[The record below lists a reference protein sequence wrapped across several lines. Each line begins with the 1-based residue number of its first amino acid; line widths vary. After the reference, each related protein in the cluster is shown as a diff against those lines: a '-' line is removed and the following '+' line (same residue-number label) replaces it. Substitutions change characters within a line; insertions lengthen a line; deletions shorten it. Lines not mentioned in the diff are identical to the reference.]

1 MIKINEEV
9 SRCLLCADAPCGKK
23 VARAL
28 RALRFE
34 NTWTAAELFDS
45 LTDADVAKA
54 EAACIHYDQPIRIS
68 ELKKAVLKK
77 EAARSHE
84 HDSEPLPSLELNFC
98 DLVCENPFFLASSA
112 VCTNYEMVAR
122 ALEAGWA
129 GVFYKTICKQD
140 IREVSPRFDAV
151 RKEGTPFV
159 GFRNMEQLS
168 ENPYPVDFDIL
179 HRLKQNYPTK
189 RIIASIM
196 GQSEEEWIEL
206 AKMAEEA
213 GCDAVELNFS
223 CPQMKLSGLGSDIG
237 QDPELVLAYTSFV
250 SEAVHIPVIPK
261 MTPNVKSLD
270 KASVACYFAGAKGI
284 SAINTIKSI
293 TMSHDAEVSEK
304 KTVSGYS
311 GKAVKPIALRMIYEM
326 TGNPLLHKA
335 GIEKHMDISGI
346 GGIETWR
353 DALEFIQLG
362 CRNVQVCTAVMQYG
376 YRIIDDLML
385 GLQYYMRE
393 RGIVELKKLVGE
405 ELKNIVLPSDLDR
418 ETMVFPKIDREK
430 CIGCG
435 RCYISCA
442 DGGHQAIEFGED
454 RKPRIVGTKCVG
466 CHLCRL
472 VCPTEAIGQAKRM
485 PKPQKA

>member
-1 MIKINEEV
+1 MIHINEEV
-9 SRCLLCADAPCGKK
+9 ARCLLCADAPCGEKA
-23 VARAL
+23 ARAL

-34 NTWTAAELFDS
+34 NNWTAAELFAQ
-45 LTDADVAKA
+45 LNDAEIEAA
-54 EAACIHYDQPIRIS
+54 EKACIHYDKPIRIA
-68 ELKKAVLKK
+68 EIKAQVPQPQSKVAAK
-77 EAARSHE
+77 E
-84 HDSEPLPSLELNFC
+84 LPSLELNFC
-98 DLVCENPFFLASSA
+98 DMVCENPFFLASSA
-112 VCTNYEMVAR
+112 ICTNYEMVAR

-129 GVFYKTICKQD
+129 GVFYKTISKQD
-140 IREVSPRFDAV
+140 IREVSPRFDALQ
-151 RKEGTPFV
+151 KEGTPFV

-168 ENPYPVDFDIL
+168 ENPYTVDFDIL
-179 HRLKQNYPTK
+179 HRLKVNYPTK
-189 RIIASIM
+189 RIVASIM

-206 AKMAEEA
+206 AKMAEDA

-237 QDPELVLAYTSFV
+237 QNNELILCYTSCIREV
-250 SEAVHIPVIPK
+250 VKIPVIPK
-261 MTPNVKSLD
+261 MTPTV
-270 KASVACYFAGAKGI
+270 ASMRLPALACYYAGAHGI

-293 TMSHDAEVSEK
+293 TMNPNAEVSDK

-326 TGNPLLHKA
+326 TANPLIRKA

-376 YRIIDDLML
+376 YRIIDDLIL
-385 GLQYYMRE
+385 GLKYYMAE

-405 ELKNIVLPSDLDR
+405 ELKNIVLPSELDR
-418 ETMVFPKIDREK
+418 ETMVFPKIDRDK

-442 DGGHQAIEFGED
+442 DGGHQAITFED
-454 RKPRIVGTKCVG
+454 RKPHIVGTKCVG

-472 VCPTEAIGQAKRM
+472 VCPTGAIGQAKRM
-485 PKPQKA
+485 PKVKK